1 MEFLSNIVLSNKAD
15 ENENFAND
23 LLIAPLPLKG
33 GKLDLT
39 KLSTGDILSLENDSL
54 YYHRHPYGRCGAEN
68 VVFYGFNEDRKPL
81 FFGFKGIF
89 EDGKPHTL
97 NEIQIA
103 MLEDFLKE
111 PNEFENNYHA
121 YYPLSSDVSDRIEK
135 QITVIKEIGNNNLA
149 SEIYQPEI
157 GITLAT
163 ENIERIKIRINRMEH
178 LVDDLLI
185 YARAGKRAGESTQ
198 VNVPELICGII
209 EMHPI
214 PESFSIIQRIDIDL
228 IQAARTP
235 LETVL
240 RNLFNNALKHH
251 DGINPRIEICAE
263 AEGSYCLFSVIDNG
277 PGIPD
282 AAHERVFRLFQ
293 TLTANE
299 RAGSGIGLALAKRL
313 TESHG
318 GRIELAKQQGARG
331 AFFRVWWPRF
341 PRRDIDE

>member
-1 MEFLSNIVLSNKAD
+1 MKHRYILRLLIILSIQFSAVTAIASDQETDTQRTVREVYSVLNGSHYEFSAPDEGGHPTSLPENIFEKRINEKNNAPSFYSRNTVLPADAIEQLITPKSGETHYIECNIAASICQNALFMHALGGEDYFNHFSLNASATWKTMCPSEPSYKFLSNIVLSNKAD

-163 ENIERIKIRINRMEH
+163 ENIERIKTII
-178 LVDDLLI
+178 
-185 YARAGKRAGESTQ
+185 GGGE
-198 VNVPELICGII
+198 L
-209 EMHPI
+209 
-214 PESFSIIQRIDIDL
+214 
-228 IQAARTP
+228 
-235 LETVL
+235 
-240 RNLFNNALKHH
+240 
-251 DGINPRIEICAE
+251 
-263 AEGSYCLFSVIDNG
+263 
-277 PGIPD
+277 
-282 AAHERVFRLFQ
+282 
-293 TLTANE
+293 
-299 RAGSGIGLALAKRL
+299 
-313 TESHG
+313 
-318 GRIELAKQQGARG
+318 
-331 AFFRVWWPRF
+331 
-341 PRRDIDE
+341 